1 MVHIFRVRRAAAAR
15 ICMVILPTYGEQA
28 CLSLSTGYSTWGP
41 LFGSGIRSM
50 DMYPTVQGLRLWN
63 ALPSVCPRSVLIRI
77 VFLLEFLL
85 VPFTGSFPSHI
96 LSWHSLVRGTPF
108 VAEHLELLSAPL
120 FLGFTCSV
128 TFLGASGLG
137 SK

>member
-1 MVHIFRVRRAAAAR
+1 MSKLASPFRLAIPLGA
-15 ICMVILPTYGEQA
+15 L
-28 CLSLSTGYSTWGP
+28 CLA
-41 LFGSGIRSM
+41 SGIRSI
-50 DMYPTVQGLRLWN
+50 DMYPTVQELRLWN
-63 ALPSVCPRSVLIRI
+63 ALPFVCPRFVLIRI
-77 VFLLEFLL
+77 VFLLEFLR
-85 VPFTGSFPSHI
+85 VPFTGSFPSHF
-96 LSWHSLVRGTPF
+96 LSLHSLVRGTPF